1 MLKKILSLFIILS
14 FSCSLGWNNARI
26 SAYYDVEKA
35 VEENASVILTWISTE
50 NIGVTEEDLDYL
62 KDLKREANKNGIK
75 VIVYLAPLE
84 IQTQN
89 VDMNRDGKVD
99 RGKKSIYTEHPE
111 WMQVGRDGR
120 KAVFYG
126 DVAFWVEENSED
138 AWICPNDPEYRNIFL
153 KTVRKIAPCVDGI
166 FLDVVIFL
174 NSFGDWEENYACHC
188 EDCKRL
194 FKEETGVDIPKN
206 EYGNWKTWI
215 LWREEKIKEF
225 LEDIK
230 KEAREANPDIKII
243 LEHWHG
249 FYEGFKSGWSI
260 DLRDTV
266 DIFVHE
272 YDAATYDTSLCDFYN
287 LLRDVALLKFY
298 RDLDKE
304 KPSWILSYSVKET
317 QTLLAELILETGCNF
332 YETDYPDM
340 DGSADLKKRRE
351 IFEWIKKY
359 EDYYYNTD
367 SVADTAL
374 FYSKE
379 SIEFGDRDRFFK
391 EFLGDSMMLLQLHV
405 PYDVIFSYDEMEKY
419 DVVIFPCINF
429 PNMEKIEEY
438 TNNGGK
444 ILAMGKEIGDSYY
457 KPLGNMYISKT
468 NPDFWEVTGK
478 EDPSEILS
486 EFSSI
491 IDNEFFYTDA
501 SEKIIILPSEKDDKI
516 IFRVLN
522 LEGVSPESINQK
534 EVDITIAPN
543 FSFEKIEKI
552 NFLEKGHSSFVFDR
566 KTVDI
571 VTNEHDYPSAQYLS
585 NFLEEKGIKTY
596 IKSYID
602 KNSENIIILG
612 GHKAE
617 NTGET
622 TKNILNNEEMQN
634 LEKDDYKNIFFK
646 KDIWKENQKIVVVA
660 GNDREDTRNAAEHF
674 NNNILRYFENI
685 KAAQIELE
693 AFEMEDLDKLKE
705 TGVNTIF
712 LRVFDYEGKGV
723 YFKTEKAPVI
733 KDLLKEVV
741 AEAKKRDISVY
752 AWMTTLNMP
761 WILEKHRDWAV
772 LDDRYNANTNWYER
786 VSPFIPEFQ
795 EYLVSLYRDLASYD
809 IDGIMFQ
816 DDLYLADNEDFSK
829 WAERGYEKDGKD
841 LEWSKWK
848 ARKLLDLAEKIIE
861 ESKKINPDLK
871 FVLDTYYD
879 SVIDPGN
886 GIEWF
891 SQDIIGAKDYFDYFA
906 IMSYHKQ
913 IAEEYDLSTK
923 ESLEFLEN
931 ISSEAREI
939 LGSKAIMKI
948 QICDFDTYSIL
959 PSSEIDKAF
968 FHIFKGGVPD
978 ICFYYYRDDIPFE
991 VFKRYFLNSRAS

>member
-1 MLKKILSLFIILS
+1 M
-14 FSCSLGWNNARI
+14 RI
-26 SAYYDVEKA
+26 SAYFEVEKA
-35 VEENASVILTWISTE
+35 VEENASIILTWISTE
-50 NIGVTEEDLDYL
+50 GIDVTEEDLDYL
-62 KDLKREANKNGIK
+62 KNLKREANGNGIK

-99 RGKKSIYTEHPE
+99 TGKKSIYTEHPE
-111 WMQVGRDGR
+111 WIQVGRDGR

-138 AWICPNDPEYRNIFL
+138 VWICPNDPEYRKIFL
-153 KTVRKIAPCVDGI
+153 ETVRKIAPNVDGI

-188 EDCKRL
+188 ENCKRL
-194 FKEETGVDIPKN
+194 FKEETGFDIPKN

-215 LWREEKIKEF
+215 LWREEKIKKF

-230 KEAREANPDIKII
+230 REAREVNPDIKII

-266 DIFVHE
+266 DIMTHE
-272 YDAATYDTSLCDFYN
+272 YHAATHDTSLCDFYN
-287 LLRDVALLKFY
+287 LLKDVALLKFY

-317 QTLLAELILETGCNF
+317 QSLLAELILETGCNF
-332 YETDYPDM
+332 YETDYPGM
-340 DGSADLKKRRE
+340 EGSADLKKRRD
-351 IFEWIKKY
+351 IFEWIEKY
-359 EDYYYNTD
+359 ENYYYNTD

-379 SIEFGDRDRFFK
+379 SIEFGDREMFFK
-391 EFLGDSMMLLQLHV
+391 EFLGDSMMLLQLHI

-419 DVVIFPCINF
+419 KCVIFPCTDS
-429 PNMEKIEEY
+429 PDMEKIEEY
-438 TNNGGK
+438 TTNGGR
-444 ILAMGKEIGDSYY
+444 ILAMGKKIGESYY
-457 KPLGNMYISKT
+457 SPLGNMYIFKT
-468 NPDFWEVTGK
+468 NPDFWEVTEK

-522 LEGVSPESINQK
+522 LEGVRPKHVMQK
-534 EVDITIAPN
+534 EVDITIVSN

-552 NFLEKGHSSFVFDR
+552 DFLEKGHSLFIFDR

-585 NFLEEKGIKTY
+585 HFLEEKGIKTY

-602 KNSENIIILG
+602 KNSKNIIILG

-617 NTGET
+617 STGET
-622 TKNILNNEEMQN
+622 TKKILNREEMEN
-634 LEKDDYKNIFFK
+634 LERNEFKNVFFK
-646 KDIWKENQKIVVVA
+646 RDVWKEDQKILVVA
-660 GNDREDTRNAAEHF
+660 GNDRENTKNAAEQF
-674 NNNILRYFENI
+674 KNDVLRYFENI

-693 AFEMEDLDKLKE
+693 DFEIEDLDNIKDM
-705 TGVNTIF
+705 GVNTLF

-741 AEAKKRDISVY
+741 KEAKKRDISVY
-752 AWMTTLNMP
+752 AWMTTLNAP
-761 WILEKHRDWAV
+761 WVLEEHRDWAV
-772 LDDRYNANTNWYER
+772 LDDEYNANTNWYER
-786 VSPFIPEFQ
+786 VSPFVPEFQ
-795 EYLVSLYRDLASYD
+795 EYLISLYRDLASYD

-829 WAERGYEKDGKD
+829 WAKQEYKKDFGKD
-841 LEWSKWK
+841 LGPKNTDFEWSKWK

-861 ESKKINPDLK
+861 ESKKINPDIK
-871 FVLDTYYD
+871 FVLDTYYA
-879 SVIDPGN
+879 SVVNPDN

-891 SQDIIGAKDYFDYFA
+891 SQDIVGAKDYFDYFA
-906 IMSYHKQ
+906 IMSYHHPMR
-913 IAEEYDLSTK
+913 EEYDLSTE
-923 ESLEFLEN
+923 ESLEFLEK
-931 ISSEAREI
+931 ISSEARKI

-948 QICDFDTYSIL
+948 QVCDFDTYDIL
-959 PSSEIDKAF
+959 PSSEINKAF

-978 ICFYYYRDDIPFE
+978 VCFYYYRDDIPFD
-991 VFKRYFLNSRAS
+991 VFKRYFLNFRVF